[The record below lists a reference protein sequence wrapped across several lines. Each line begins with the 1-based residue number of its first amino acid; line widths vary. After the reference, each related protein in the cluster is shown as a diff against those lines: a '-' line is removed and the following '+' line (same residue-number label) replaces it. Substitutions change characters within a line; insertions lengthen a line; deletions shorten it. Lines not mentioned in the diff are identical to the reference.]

1 MVIRTSIAAA
11 ALAAVALVP
20 ASASAQKV
28 APDIKDL
35 EVTPVAFKALATGG
49 PVVLSGGAL
58 VEFEI
63 ADSVDVRFTVRQEK
77 TGKRSGGKCVAGKP
91 KSKAATCTRTVSV
104 PGDFL
109 LVGIPGKNEFRFS
122 GRLDDKKLAPGRYRL
137 VAKSAEG
144 TAARSSYTRFKI
156 VK

>member
-1 MVIRTSIAAA
+1 MAIRTSLAAG
-11 ALAAVALVP
+11 ALAVAALVP

-28 APDIKDL
+28 APDIKKL
-35 EVTPVAFKALATGG
+35 KVTPAAFKALATGG

-58 VEFEI
+58 VSFEI
-63 ADSVDVRFTVRQEK
+63 TDSVDVRFTFRQEK

-91 KSKAATCTRTVSV
+91 KSKAATCTRTVEV
-104 PGDFL
+104 PGGFTI
-109 LVGIPGKNEFRFS
+109 VGIPGQNEFRFS
-122 GRLDDKKLAPGRYRL
+122 GRVSDKRLTPGRYRL
-137 VAKSAEG
+137 VGKSTEG

>member
-1 MVIRTSIAAA
+1 MAIRTSLAAA

-35 EVTPVAFKALATGG
+35 KVTPVAFKALATGG

-58 VEFEI
+58 VSYEI
-63 ADSVDVRFTVRQEK
+63 ADSVDVRFTVKQEK

-91 KSKAATCTRTVSV
+91 KSKPATCTRTVDV
-104 PGDFL
+104 PGGFTI
-109 LVGIPGKNEFRFS
+109 VGIPGMNEFRFS
-122 GRLDDKKLAPGRYRL
+122 GRISDKKLAPGRYRL
-137 VAKSAEG
+137 VGKSAEG